1 MEREELLQSA
11 LADDINAI
19 PKTVC
24 RISKPTE
31 ILGVSLTYS
40 RNDVDDITQD
50 TLSMRL
56 VKYRPLIRTLL

>member
-11 LADDINAI
+11 LAGDINAFQ
-19 PKTVC
+19 KLFAEFQSQLKSYVY
-24 RISKPTE
+24 R
-31 ILGVSLTYS
+31 LLTS

-50 TLSMRL
+50 TLSRHL